1 MRSPDPDVV
10 ETDRRNA
17 GRDNWRETMRP
28 NMVGSKSCSCDDWK
42 GLANVRSIGCLYLDM
57 TLLGWRSTGAFFFFF
72 ASAPSPDKCRGRAQ
86 PGTRNDPRSD

>member
-28 NMVGSKSCSCDDWK
+28 NMVGSKSCSCDGWK

-57 TLLGWRSTGAFFFFF
+57 TLLGWRSTGAFFCLC
-72 ASAPSPDKCRGRAQ
+72 ALPGQVSREGATGQ
-86 PGTRNDPRSD
+86 PE